1 MGPAP
6 TKHAAP
12 GAAPQDVTV
21 KRFPTWGDSPYF
33 TVELRGRLRLR
44 DLLTHLTVLIPV
56 LDGAKHYYVG
66 PDEIDK
72 LLRRGAD
79 WLVGHPERE
88 LIAARYLRYR
98 HNRQIDDTSG
108 TTVAAASSLETGL
121 KGSDGTKV
129 DDAKRVGQLVAE
141 RAKAAGIDKVVFDR
155 AGFKYHGRVRS
166 LAEAAREAG
175 LDF

>member
-1 MGPAP
+1 MTQKVVASR
-6 TKHAAP
+6 TASRAKRHA
-12 GAAPQDVTV
+12 
-21 KRFPTWGDSPYF
+21 
-33 TVELRGRLRLR
+33 RLRLR
-44 DLLTHLTVLIPV
+44 LSGT
-56 LDGAKHYYVG
+56 
-66 PDEIDK
+66 E
-72 LLRRGAD
+72 
-79 WLVGHPERE
+79 
-88 LIAARYLRYR
+88 ARPRLAVFRSLNHIYA
-98 HNRQIDDTSG
+98 QVIDDTSG

-141 RAKAAGIDKVVFDR
+141 RAKKAGIEKVVFDR